1 MSTTLRARTLLV
13 IALLGAN
20 LLVFVLAAYSLHHSK
35 ALYEQQAETLT
46 KNVVGSLD
54 QSVSGSI
61 RSIDLALHAIVDDLE
76 QQLAKGKIDE
86 ASISASIAR
95 NQQRNPEL
103 EGLRIA
109 DASGLVFLG
118 TGIDKTAAVSWA
130 DRDYFI
136 YHRDNADRSM
146 RFRKPRLGRV
156 AKQYIVNFSRRF
168 NTSDGRFAGVVSA
181 PVAINYLSEL
191 LAQYELPPD
200 SVLILR
206 DADLG
211 MVARFPAAPDRP
223 VGQVGDASVSAE
235 LRALVESGVK
245 SATYHTSKAADG
257 RERTVSFRR
266 LNNVP
271 MIAIVGVSSDQ
282 YLSGWKA
289 EAYKT
294 AAMVAGIFFLSVL
307 LGTLLFR
314 MLANSERDRKRLA
327 LSEENLR
334 TIIETEPEC
343 VKLVDTEGRLVQMN
357 PAGLGMI
364 EACSLRQVA
373 GLSVFD
379 LVAPED
385 RQAFVE
391 FHQRVING
399 QSGMLEFAI
408 IGLNGARRTMESH
421 AVPVQ
426 VGGEVAHLAV
436 TRDITA
442 RKQSELE
449 LDAYRNH
456 LELLVEART
465 AELNAAKDVA
475 EAASRTKSTFLANM
489 SHELRTP
496 LNGITGMIRLARAR
510 MTDEKGRDQLDKAKF
525 AADHLLSVIND
536 ILDISK
542 IEADRLVLET
552 TDFKLAPVFD
562 SLVSLLGDKAQARG
576 LELHTEIPP
585 ELLNQAFSGDPLR
598 LGQVLINLA
607 ANAVKFTEHGSITV
621 RVIERE
627 SSRGAALLRFEVIDT
642 GIGLGPED
650 KARIFSA
657 FEQADSS
664 MTRKY
669 GGTGLGLAIS
679 KRLVGLMGGKIDVD
693 STPGLGSNFWFELS
707 LPKSARA
714 VADEGS
720 AAIEQPAS
728 QILRLHPG
736 KRILLVED
744 EALNQE
750 VARGMLEH
758 VGLIVDVAN
767 DGEQAV
773 QLARQKDYALI
784 LMDIQMPVMNGISA
798 TRAILAE
805 SKNQQ
810 TPIIA
815 MTANVFTEDKANC
828 LAAGMN
834 DYIAKPFHPDRLYQT
849 LLKWLTAEKQP
860 DKEASLAA

>member
-1 MSTTLRARTLLV
+1 MTTTLRARILLV
-13 IALLGAN
+13 IVLVGAN
-20 LLVFVLAAYSLHHSK
+20 LLVFVLAAYSLHRSK
-35 ALYEQQAETLT
+35 ALYDEQAETLT
-46 KNVVGSLD
+46 KNVVSSLD

-76 QQLAKGKIDE
+76 QQLAEGKIDE
-86 ASISASIAR
+86 ASISTSITR

-118 TGIDKTAAVSWA
+118 TGVDKKAAVSWA

-156 AKQYIVNFSRRF
+156 ARQYIVNFSRRF
-168 NTSDGRFAGVVSA
+168 NDSDGRFAGVVSA
-181 PVAINYLSEL
+181 PVALTYFAGL
-191 LAQYELPPD
+191 LAQYQLPPD
-200 SVLILR
+200 SALILR

-211 MVARFPAAPDRP
+211 MVARFPAAPDLP
-223 VGQVGDASVSAE
+223 LTQVGDTHVSPE
-235 LRALVESGVK
+235 LRALVESGFK
-245 SATYHTSKAADG
+245 SGTYHTSKAADG
-257 RERTVSFRR
+257 RERIISFRR

-271 MIAIVGVSSDQ
+271 MIAIVGVSTDQ

-294 AAMVAGIFFLSVL
+294 AGMVAGFVLLSIL

-314 MLANSERDRKRLA
+314 MLASSERDRKRLA
-327 LSEENLR
+327 LSEEKLR

-364 EACSLRQVA
+364 EASSLEQVA
-373 GLSVFD
+373 GLSIVD

-385 RQAFVE
+385 RQAFVD

-399 QSGMLEFAI
+399 QSCMLEFAI

-421 AVPVQ
+421 AVPIQ
-426 VGGEVAHLAV
+426 VAGEVAHLAV

-442 RKQSELE
+442 RKQSERE
-449 LDAYRNH
+449 LDSYRNH
-456 LELLVEART
+456 LESLVKART
-465 AELNAAKDVA
+465 AELHSAKDAA
-475 EAASRTKSTFLANM
+475 EAASRAKSTFLANM

-510 MTDEKGRDQLDKAKF
+510 MADEKGRDQLDKAKF

-552 TDFKLAPVFD
+552 TDFRLAPVFD
-562 SLVSLLGDKAQARG
+562 NIVSLLGEKAQAKG
-576 LELHTEIPP
+576 LELHTHIPP
-585 ELLNQAFSGDPLR
+585 DLLSQAFSGDPLR

-607 ANAVKFTEHGSITV
+607 ANAVKFTDHGSITI
-621 RVIERE
+621 RVIARE
-627 SSRGAALLRFEVIDT
+627 SSQDAALLRFEVIDT
-642 GIGLGPED
+642 GIGFGPED

-693 STPGLGSNFWFELS
+693 STSGQGSNFWFEIN
-707 LPKSARA
+707 LPKSA
-714 VADEGS
+714 VTLADQDKAEV
-720 AAIEQPAS
+720 ELHAS
-728 QILRLHPG
+728 QILRLHQG

-744 EALNQE
+744 EAVNLE

-758 VGLIVDVAN
+758 VGLTVDVAN

-773 QLARQKDYALI
+773 QRARRDDYALI

-815 MTANVFTEDKANC
+815 MTANVFTEDRINC
-828 LAAGMN
+828 LDAGMK
-834 DYIAKPFHPDRLYQT
+834 DYLAKPFHPDHLYQT
-849 LLKWLTAEKQP
+849 LLKWLSAGKQP
-860 DKEASLAA
+860 DKQV